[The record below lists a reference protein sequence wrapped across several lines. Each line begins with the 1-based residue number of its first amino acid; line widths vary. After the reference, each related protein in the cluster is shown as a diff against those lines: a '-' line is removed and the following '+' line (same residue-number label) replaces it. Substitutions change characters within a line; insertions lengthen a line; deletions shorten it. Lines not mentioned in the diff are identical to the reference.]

1 MEVDEEEEE
10 SDSESVKNED
20 LDSKLFEDSKKLDFG
35 DRKVEKGMNEK
46 KRLVNFEDVFVFG
59 LKRIRLD
66 MVIGKL
72 GF

>member
-1 MEVDEEEEE
+1 MEVDDEEEE

-35 DRKVEKGMNEK
+35 DKMVEKGINEK
-46 KRLVNFEDVFVFG
+46 KRLVNFEDVFFG

>member
-35 DRKVEKGMNEK
+35 DKKV
-46 KRLVNFEDVFVFG
+46 
-59 LKRIRLD
+59 
-66 MVIGKL
+66 
-72 GF
+72 

>member
-20 LDSKLFEDSKKLDFG
+20 SDSKLFEDSKKLDFG
-35 DRKVEKGMNEK
+35 DKKIEKGINEK
-46 KRLVNFEDVFVFG
+46 KRLVNFEDVFFG

>member
-35 DRKVEKGMNEK
+35 DKKVEKGINEK
-46 KRLVNFEDVFVFG
+46 KRLVNFEDVFFG

>member
-1 MEVDEEEEE
+1 MEVDDEEEE

-35 DRKVEKGMNEK
+35 DKKVEKGINEK
-46 KRLVNFEDVFVFG
+46 KRLVNFEDVFFG